1 MDDSTQRMA
10 TKTPSGERPGDSPAH
25 PLVILGGFAFTLL
38 DIVLIYGLVEPS
50 VPPAVAVAVAGA
62 AAIAIGGSFLAVV
75 AREYGISGPSNS
87 TEKSAFVRTTE
98 VIVAITV
105 VLPLAVFAGNLGW
118 LVLRVSAAA
127 GGPDPTT
134 ADGDPLRG
142 RLLDWSGRNRAF
154 VRENG
159 RGDLPLSP

>member
-1 MDDSTQRMA
+1 MA
-10 TKTPSGERPGDSPAH
+10 AETPSGESPGDTPAH
-25 PLVILGGFAFTLL
+25 PLVILGGFAFALL
-38 DIVLIYGLVEPS
+38 DVVLIYGLVEPS
-50 VPPAVAVAVAGA
+50 VPPVVGLVVAGVV
-62 AAIAIGGSFLAVV
+62 AIAIGGSFLAVV
-75 AREYGISGPSNS
+75 AREYGVSGSPSP